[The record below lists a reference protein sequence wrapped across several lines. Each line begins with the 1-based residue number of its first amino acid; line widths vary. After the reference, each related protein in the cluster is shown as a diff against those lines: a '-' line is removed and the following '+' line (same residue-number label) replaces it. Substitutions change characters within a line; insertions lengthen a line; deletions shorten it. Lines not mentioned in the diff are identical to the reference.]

1 VRTRTETAVDPRT
14 AAAFLFLTLIA
25 LALVSGEA
33 DARSCGMM
41 KPPAH
46 MAMPLYPPRH
56 PMQQR
61 MPRGLGYGPGMTA
74 RPSVLAVAKRTGE
87 FTTLLKAVEAAGLTG
102 LLEGD
107 GPFTLFA
114 PTDAAFKELPEGALE
129 GLLADKTKLAELLK
143 YHLVPKRVS
152 AVEILTSRT
161 LETAAGQTLPTGELS
176 VIRADIPA
184 RNGVIQVVDE
194 VLLPAGG

>member
-1 VRTRTETAVDPRT
+1 
-14 AAAFLFLTLIA
+14 
-25 LALVSGEA
+25 
-33 DARSCGMM
+33 
-41 KPPAH
+41 
-46 MAMPLYPPRH
+46 
-56 PMQQR
+56 
-61 MPRGLGYGPGMTA
+61 
-74 RPSVLAVAKRTGE
+74 VAKRTGE

-102 LLEGD
+102 LLDGD

-114 PTDAAFKELPEGALE
+114 PIDAAFKELREGALE